1 MTFRCRALATDP
13 YGWLMVLL
21 AVGNLCLL
29 ARLLALGSMLHPA
42 GDDLNFLVLL
52 RQHDFWHAATVPY
65 FFWGGRLGPY
75 VVNCALAQG
84 YLSWGSFLPFYLL
97 FLPAW
102 GWGLYGLL
110 VRLGQRAGWRFPWHR
125 VTLANLTWLLFGV
138 WLLATAEAG
147 AMFWMGSAVT
157 YQGGVLAAIWVAYW
171 LLAPRLHWWH
181 YPLLGLVSAYA
192 GNSAEHFG
200 LAWALLLSIF
210 GLAGAW
216 LRYGGVVASKWRRQ
230 LLRAVGPEVI
240 GRVWAAWLG
249 AALGFGVMLASPGN
263 GRRLS
268 YFGGGELANFFRHYR
283 QNVPLFF
290 HDFVPAMLLP
300 CLFLG
305 PVLWYLGTRAQGGAY
320 LREPSPSRQLA
331 GGLGLV
337 LGLIL
342 VLLGPLVYATA
353 GVGPERSHAVMAW
366 LLILLVGYFTLRLG
380 QWAPPPR
387 HFALAIAL
395 LAAGA
400 YTYKQR
406 FDLVNH
412 YWGTRR
418 FHHDF
423 AARLSLLR
431 QQQAAGRREVLV
443 LPRVNMPPGV
453 LRFTELHRDPE
464 KNQLFARAYGLG
476 FPVRL
481 ED

>member
-1 MTFRCRALATDP
+1 MTLRWRALVADP
-13 YGWLMVLL
+13 YGWLMALL
-21 AVGNLCLL
+21 AAGNLCLL

-52 RQHDFWHAATVPY
+52 RQHHFWHAATVPY

-75 VVNCALAQG
+75 VLNCALAQG

-97 FLPAW
+97 FLPTW
-102 GWGLYGLL
+102 GLGLYGLL
-110 VRLGQRAGWRFPWHR
+110 ARLCQRAGWRLPWHR
-125 VTLANLTWLLFGV
+125 ATLANGAWLLLGV

-147 AMFWMGSAVT
+147 ALFWMGSAVT
-157 YQGGVLAAIWVAYW
+157 YQGGVLAAVWVASW
-171 LLAPRLHWWH
+171 LLARHLRWWH
-181 YPLLGLVSAYA
+181 YPLLLVVSAYA

-200 LAWALLLSIF
+200 LAWVLVT
-210 GLAGAW
+210 GAW
-216 LRYGGVVASKWRRQ
+216 ALART
-230 LLRAVGPEVI
+230 
-240 GRVWAAWLG
+240 WAPARPREGWAAAWTAWLG
-249 AALGFGVMLASPGN
+249 AAAGFAVMLASPGN
-263 GRRLS
+263 GRRLA
-268 YFGGGELANFFRHYR
+268 YFGGGDLGSFFRHYR

-305 PVLWYLGTRAQGGAY
+305 PVLWYLGTRAQVAAP
-320 LREPSPSRQLA
+320 LREPSAGRQLA
-331 GGLGLV
+331 GGVGLV
-337 LGLIL
+337 GGLIL

-366 LLILLVGYFTLRLG
+366 LLILLISYFALRLG

-387 HFALAIAL
+387 HFALGLAL

-418 FHHDF
+418 FHQDF
-423 AARLSLLR
+423 AARLALLR
-431 QQQAAGRREVLV
+431 RQQAAGRREVLV
-443 LPRVNMPPGV
+443 VLRVNWPPGV
-453 LRFTELHRDPE
+453 LRFQELSRDPE
-464 KNQLFARAYGLG
+464 KNQLFARAYGLD